1 MGDPPDLSSNSER
14 GVLPDARRDW
24 WANDVVAA
32 MTASIGEGVGAI
44 AVDGV
49 LLDLAHVKMARTILD
64 RAELV
69 ERAEAKGVRT

>member
-1 MGDPPDLSSNSER
+1 MGNLR
-14 GVLPDARRDW
+14 AHARSHRPGLLIHGREFVQH
-24 WANDVVAA
+24 VVAA
-32 MTASIGEGVGAI
+32 MTASIGKGVGAI

-49 LLDLAHVKMARTILD
+49 LLDLAHLKMARTILD

>member
-1 MGDPPDLSSNSER
+1 
-14 GVLPDARRDW
+14 
-24 WANDVVAA
+24 
-32 MTASIGEGVGAI
+32 MTASIGKGVGAI